1 MIRENLSQASNQD
14 LGGKD
19 AHPTGQ
25 YQLFVGQGSSLP
37 LKLRD
42 AQLKVTY
49 RNLPHWELEGSVYFL
64 GG

>member
-19 AHPTGQ
+19 AHPTNQ
-25 YQLFVGQGSSLP
+25 YQLFVGQASSLP

-42 AQLKVTY
+42 AQLKVTSEIY
-49 RNLPHWELEGSVYFL
+49 LIGS
-64 GG
+64 